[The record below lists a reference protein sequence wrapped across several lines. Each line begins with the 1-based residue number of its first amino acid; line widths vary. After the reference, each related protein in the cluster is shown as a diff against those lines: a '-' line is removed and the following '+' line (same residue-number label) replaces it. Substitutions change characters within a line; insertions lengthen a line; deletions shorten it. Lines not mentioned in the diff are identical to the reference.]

1 MDSIKQA
8 EKDDIAGA
16 LVDRV
21 SSEGETEDMAAEIDN
36 EDIEIE
42 GRKPDLGEIEEDSS
56 EL

>member
-1 MDSIKQA
+1 MDPIKQA
-8 EKDDIAGA
+8 EKDDIKGA

-21 SSEGETEDMAAEIDN
+21 SSEDEPEDMVAEVDR

-42 GRKPDLGEIEEDSS
+42 GRKPDLGETEDDTS

>member
-1 MDSIKQA
+1 MDPIKQA
-8 EKDDIAGA
+8 EKDDIEGA

-21 SSEGETEDMAAEIDN
+21 PSEDDPEDMTAEMDK

-42 GRKPDLGEIEEDSS
+42 GRTPDLGETEDDTS